1 MISMT
6 YPTTGTKAPEF
17 NLPDQNNKNTSL
29 KDFKGKWI
37 VLYFYPKDD
46 TPGCTVEAI
55 DFTKGYDDF
64 KKLNAVIVGVSPDDT
79 KSHCAFINK
88 HKLKITLLSDPEKKT
103 LEAYG
108 VWQEKSMYGRKY
120 MGVAR
125 TTFLIDS
132 SGKIVH
138 VWEKV
143 SVTGHMDDV
152 KKKLVEM
159 QE

>member
-1 MISMT
+1 MT
-6 YPTTGTKAPEF
+6 YPTINTKASAF
-17 NLPDQNNKNTSL
+17 SLPDQNGKTTSL
-29 KDFKGKWI
+29 NNFKGKWL

-55 DFTKGYDDF
+55 DFTKAKNQFEG
-64 KKLNAVIVGVSPDDT
+64 LNAVVVGVSPDDN
-79 KSHCAFINK
+79 KSHCKFVDK
-88 HKLKITLLSDPEKKT
+88 HKLDIILLSDTDKKM

-125 TTFLIDS
+125 TTFLITPE
-132 SGKIVH
+132 GKIAF

-143 SVTGHMDDV
+143 SVTGHTDDV
-152 KKKLVEM
+152 KKKIVEL
-159 QE
+159 QG